1 MSEESFDID
10 NQIREGN
17 ERAKEY
23 FKERKENTLNQ
34 LESINSTLNC
44 NHEEI
49 NIDSM
54 WWTSDNEVD
63 VILKCEK
70 CKSKF
75 RGVCKK

>member
-1 MSEESFDID
+1 MEKQNEE
-10 NQIREGN
+10 
-17 ERAKEY
+17 
-23 FKERKENTLNQ
+23 
-34 LESINSTLNC
+34 NC

-63 VILKCEK
+63 IVLKCEK